1 LLEFPY
7 RHPCTRT
14 ELSICSVYLAAVFI
28 LEESSC
34 DESFRATG
42 GSHIGST
49 CALPRDIL
57 TLYYPNPMSTNQSTF
72 SKKQSHKWV
81 LINFIS
87 DRNTIQYNIT
97 DKTNIQKPNS
107 EQQWRHNSLH
117 QFYYL
122 VGLLVS
128 NIQCILIETN
138 VSMTD
143 ISLFCIEQLTAFV
156 EAKAIR

>member
-1 LLEFPY
+1 MGCAAGSSLLSSPHIIDLFHGLIAHSYTTKERKFTSLLEFPY

-107 EQQWRHNSLH
+107 EQQ
-117 QFYYL
+117 
-122 VGLLVS
+122 
-128 NIQCILIETN
+128 
-138 VSMTD
+138 
-143 ISLFCIEQLTAFV
+143 
-156 EAKAIR
+156 